1 MTRLFLCLFDAFNV
15 PLLSLIV
22 RMSALGVDLV
32 RRQQLF
38 RIFLFIWSLVFAGAG
53 WTFTFNQSAMS
64 LQRFLEENP
73 SQLPLIEQ
81 LSVRVHSQPIP
92 LVTTYPE
99 TQKIAVVLRDSPNM
113 PQNQAW
119 FFAFKRRMQELNIDF
134 RLDVFHAARS
144 AGTVSMVQIYEKI
157 QSADFDYVI
166 ADGVDDYNRP
176 LIERLLK
183 MDDKQVILLNSFAP
197 YPAWHLHPPLLYIG
211 TDVARMMQRLASLL
225 HRALTEDAII
235 DAILASDEMTGQNQC
250 QMFLNELSHLG
261 RGIRHRYQSVN
272 SKSEAHEIANDLLQ
286 SGQHKDGQYFIFAC
300 TPDISEGVVAA
311 LEASQ
316 SRATTNAWLGQNGL
330 ENAHQKGLLMVTV
343 LEMKDYMAIAAAE
356 AIKADMESRLLP
368 RVFSES
374 VTFLTQEMDQQT
386 RNLIFQQALQ
396 YSSTLWPR

>member
-1 MTRLFLCLFDAFNV
+1 MTRLFLCLFYAFNV

-22 RMSALGVDLV
+22 RMSTLGVDLV

-38 RIFLFIWSLVFAGAG
+38 RIFLFILPLVFTGAG
-53 WTFTFNQSAMS
+53 WTFTFNQPATS

-81 LSVRVHSQPIP
+81 FSVRVHSQPIQ
-92 LVTTYPE
+92 LVTTYAE
-99 TQKIAVVLRDSPNM
+99 TQKIAVVLRDSPDL
-113 PQNQAW
+113 PPNQAW
-119 FFAFKRRMQELNIDF
+119 FFVFKRRMQELNIDF
-134 RLDVFHAARS
+134 RLDVFYAPRS
-144 AGTVSMVQIYEKI
+144 AGTASIVQIYEKI

-166 ADGVDDYNRP
+166 VDGVDDYSRP
-176 LIERLLK
+176 LIERLLR
-183 MDDKQVILLNSFAP
+183 DDSQQVILLNSFAP
-197 YPAWHLHPPLLYIG
+197 YPDWHLHPPLLYIG
-211 TDVARMMQRLASLL
+211 TDVSRMMQRLASLL
-225 HRALTEDAII
+225 HRALSEDTII
-235 DAILASDEMTGQNQC
+235 DAILSSDEVMDQSRC
-250 QMFLNELSHLG
+250 QMFLNELNHFD
-261 RGIRHRYQSVN
+261 RDVRYRYQSVN
-272 SKSEAHEIANDLLQ
+272 SKSEARDVANNLLQ
-286 SGQHKDGQYFIFAC
+286 SVPKDDAQQFIFSC
-300 TPDISEGVVAA
+300 TPEISEGVVAA

-368 RVFSES
+368 RVFSET

-386 RNLIFQQALQ
+386 RNIIFQQALQ